1 MGTIMGNGVT
11 IRGGNSRVN
20 KGAQLN
26 IDYGAT
32 PPSDTSKLWIPNNGK
47 EPSKIEINDKFM
59 AFGDEVIDS
68 TYSNNMPGTV
78 KRAKAFAIGTKIY
91 IVGGTRFDST
101 TNNVVKNVINI
112 TIYDTI
118 TNTFSQSNATI
129 YSTTTYRYEVNLTC
143 CAVGTKIYIFGYGTN
158 DYSNIRIYD
167 TETDTIT
174 TIPTST
180 VSIHIDGA
188 MAIPFGEYIYIFG
201 GKNGTGSSDFIKT
214 VYKYDINKNSLTM
227 IGTGTIPNYV
237 CCSGVI
243 ADDKYIYLVGNG
255 IDTAGVTRGTKTVYV
270 YDPATATFTTLTNIL
285 PYDYAYWGYT
295 PIGNRL
301 YMFGGEYYYNSS
313 VRIYNTIQVFDTVTR
328 TAREVSSV
336 LPVNVAECAC
346 ACVGDYI
353 YIFGGINSRGTSN
366 HGTTVGTVY
375 RFNVQTLL
383 EADNM
388 KMFTDMYSRDHVLIN
403 SDKVKLYSTI
413 KNAYI
418 GNSEGYAKLVPVY
431 VYDPKTSKWK
441 TIEGI
446 DYTG

>member
-11 IRGGNSRVN
+11 IRGGSRAN
-20 KGAQLN
+20 KGIQLN

-101 TNNVVKNVINI
+101 TNNVIKNVINI

-118 TNTFSQSNATI
+118 TNTFSQSNVTI
-129 YSTTTYRYEVNLTC
+129 YSTTTYHYDINLTC
-143 CAVGTKIYIFGYGTN
+143 CAVGTKIYIFGYG
-158 DYSNIRIYD
+158 SNEYGYLRIYD
-167 TETDTIT
+167 TETDTI
-174 TIPTST
+174 ISK
-180 VSIHIDGA
+180 SISRSYFGGA

-201 GKNGTGSSDFIKT
+201 GSNGNSSSDYVKT
-214 VYKYDINKNSLTM
+214 VYKYDIAKETLTSVGN
-227 IGTGTIPNYV
+227 GTMPSYLTCAGII
-237 CCSGVI
+237 S
-243 ADDKYIYLVGNG
+243 DDKYIYLIGNG
-255 IDTAGVTRGTKTVYV
+255 IDTSGLTRGSKIVYV
-270 YDPATATFTTLTNIL
+270 YDPATTTFTTLTNIL
-285 PYDYAYWGYT
+285 PYDYAYWGYA

-301 YMFGGEYYYNSS
+301 YMFGGEYSYSSS
-313 VRIYNTIQVFDTVTR
+313 VNIYNKIQVFDTITR

-336 LPVNVAECAC
+336 LPVNLAECAC

-353 YIFGGINSRGTSN
+353 YIFGGINSRNASS

-375 RFNVQTLL
+375 RFNIQTLL
-383 EADNM
+383 EADTM
-388 KMFTDMYSRDHVLIN
+388 KMFTDMYSRDHALIN
-403 SDKVKLYSTI
+403 TDKVKLYSTI
-413 KNAYI
+413 KNTYI

-431 VYDPKTSKWK
+431 VYDSATSKWK

>member
-11 IRGGNSRVN
+11 IRGGNSRAN

-47 EPSKIEINDKFM
+47 EPNKIEINDKFM

-68 TYSNNMPGTV
+68 TWSNNMPGTV
-78 KRAKAFAIGTKIY
+78 TKAKAFAIGTKIY
-91 IVGGTRFDST
+91 IVGGKRFDNT
-101 TNNVVKNVINI
+101 TSNAVKNVINI

-118 TNTFSQSNATI
+118 SNSFSQSNATI
-129 YSTTTYRYEVNLTC
+129 YTTTTYQYDVNLTC
-143 CAVGTKIYIFGYGTN
+143 CAVGTKIYIFGYGN
-158 DYSNIRIYD
+158 NYYYNLRIYD
-167 TETDTIT
+167 TETDTVE
-174 TIPTST
+174 TISESV
-180 VSIHIDGA
+180 VSLSIDGA

-201 GKNGTGSSDFIKT
+201 GKRGTGSSDYEKT
-214 VYKYDINKNSLTM
+214 VFKYDINKGTLT
-227 IGTGTIPNYV
+227 TDSSTIPNYV
-237 CCSGVI
+237 CCSGII

-270 YDPATATFTTLTNIL
+270 YDPATSTFTTLNNVL
-285 PYDYAYWGYT
+285 PYDYAYWGYA
-295 PIGNRL
+295 PIGTRL

-336 LPVNVAECAC
+336 LPVNLAECAC

-353 YIFGGINSRGTSN
+353 YIFGGLNRRGSSSTGTS
-366 HGTTVGTVY
+366 VGTVY

-383 EADNM
+383 EADTM
-388 KMFTDMYSRDHVLIN
+388 TMFTDMYSRDHVLIN

-413 KNAYI
+413 KNTYI

>member
-11 IRGGNSRVN
+11 IRGGSRAN
-20 KGAQLN
+20 KGVQLN

-68 TYSNNMPGTV
+68 TWSNTMPGTV
-78 KRAKAFAIGTKIY
+78 SKAKAFAIGTKIY
-91 IVGGTRFDST
+91 IVGGRRFDNT
-101 TNNVVKNVINI
+101 TSNTTKNVINI

-129 YSTTTYRYEVNLTC
+129 YSSTSYQYTVNLTC

-158 DYSNIRIYD
+158 TYYNLRIYD
-167 TETDTIT
+167 TETDTIE
-174 TIPTST
+174 T
-180 VSIHIDGA
+180 VSESVVSLRSDGA

-201 GKNGTGSSDFIKT
+201 GRNGTSSSDFIKT
-214 VYKYDINKNSLTM
+214 VYKYDIAKKSLTM
-227 IGTGTIPNYV
+227 IGTGTMPSYLACAGII
-237 CCSGVI
+237 S
-243 ADDKYIYLVGNG
+243 DDKYIYLVGNG
-255 IDTAGVTRGTKTVYV
+255 IDTADATRGSKNVYV
-270 YDPATATFTTLTNIL
+270 YDPATSTFTTLTNVL
-285 PYDYAYWGYT
+285 PYDHAYWGYA
-295 PIGNRL
+295 PVGNRL
-301 YMFGGEYYYNSS
+301 YMFGGEYYYNSG
-313 VRIYNTIQVFDTVTR
+313 VKFYNTIQVFDTTTR

-336 LPVNVAECAC
+336 LPVNLAECAC

-353 YIFGGINSRGTSN
+353 YIFGGINSRSTSS

-375 RFNVQTLL
+375 RFNIQTLL
-383 EADNM
+383 EADTM
-388 KMFTDMYSRDHVLIN
+388 KMFTDMYSRDHALIN
-403 SDKVKLYSTI
+403 SDKVKLFSTI

-431 VYDPKTSKWK
+431 VYDSATGKWK

>member
-68 TYSNNMPGTV
+68 TWSNNMPGTV
-78 KRAKAFAIGTKIY
+78 TKAKAFAIGTKIY
-91 IVGGTRFDST
+91 IVGGKRFDNT
-101 TNNVVKNVINI
+101 TSNTVKNVINI

-118 TNTFSQSNATI
+118 TNSFSQSNATI
-129 YSTTTYRYEVNLTC
+129 YTSTTYQYDVNLTC

-158 DYSNIRIYD
+158 TYYDLRIYD
-167 TETDTIT
+167 TETDTIE
-174 TIPTST
+174 T
-180 VSIHIDGA
+180 VPGSVVSLRSDGA

-201 GKNGTGSSDFIKT
+201 GRDGTSSSDFIKT
-214 VYKYDINKNSLTM
+214 VFKYDINKGTLT
-227 IGTGTIPNYV
+227 TDRSTIPNYV

-255 IDTAGVTRGTKTVYV
+255 IDTALQTRGHKTVYV
-270 YDPATATFTTLTNIL
+270 YDPATSIFTTLDNVL
-285 PYDYAYWGYT
+285 PYDHAYWGYT

-301 YMFGGEYYYNSS
+301 YMFGGEYSYSS
-313 VRIYNTIQVFDTVTR
+313 RVKVYNTIQVFDTVTR

-336 LPVNVAECAC
+336 LPVNLAECAC

-353 YIFGGINSRGTSN
+353 YIFGGINSRGTSSV
-366 HGTTVGTVY
+366 GTSIGTVY

-383 EADNM
+383 EADTM

-431 VYDPKTSKWK
+431 VYNPETSKWK

>member
-1 MGTIMGNGVT
+1 
-11 IRGGNSRVN
+11 
-20 KGAQLN
+20 
-26 IDYGAT
+26 
-32 PPSDTSKLWIPNNGK
+32 
-47 EPSKIEINDKFM
+47 
-59 AFGDEVIDS
+59 
-68 TYSNNMPGTV
+68 MPGTV
-78 KRAKAFAIGTKIY
+78 ARAKAFAIGTKIY
-91 IVGGTRFDST
+91 IVGGKT
-101 TNNVVKNVINI
+101 TVSNSLKYVINI

-129 YSTTTYRYEVNLTC
+129 YSTTTYQYDVNLTC

-158 DYSNIRIYD
+158 TYYKLRIYD
-167 TETDTIT
+167 TETDTIE
-174 TIPTST
+174 T
-180 VSIHIDGA
+180 VSESVVSLRSDGA

-201 GKNGTGSSDFIKT
+201 GRNGTSSSDYIKT
-214 VYKYDINKNSLTM
+214 VYKYDISKKSLTM

-255 IDTAGVTRGTKTVYV
+255 IDTSMAVRSSKTVYV

-285 PYDYAYWGYT
+285 PYDHAYWGYA

-301 YMFGGEYYYNSS
+301 YMFGGEYFYSS
-313 VRIYNTIQVFDTVTR
+313 STKLYNTIQVFDTTTR

-336 LPVNVAECAC
+336 LPVNLAECAC

-353 YIFGGINSRGTSN
+353 YIFGGYNGSTQ
-366 HGTTVGTVY
+366 VGTVY
-375 RFNVQTLL
+375 RFNIQTLL
-383 EADNM
+383 ETDNM
-388 KMFTDMYSRDHVLIN
+388 KMFTDMYSRDHALIN

-431 VYDPKTSKWK
+431 VYDSATNKWK